1 MSDRIIVLPIEVR
14 ERIRAGE
21 VVERPAS
28 VVKELI
34 ENSIDAGS
42 RRIICE
48 IIRGGVERIRVT
60 DDGEGMSPSDAELAL
75 KRYSTSKIKAIDD
88 IYHIQTFGFRGEALP
103 SIKAVSELT
112 LETRPSNDEI
122 GFLIR
127 TRGNEIIEKRPQPM
141 KVGTIVDV
149 RRLFFNTPARRKF
162 IKSERVEFN
171 HIKKV
176 FTALAIEHKNIHFTL
191 FNNGSLSLDLPSC
204 LDLKERLSYILE
216 ANLLDNLLF
225 FSERYDNIE
234 IKGTTV
240 RPEHAESLRKFQYI
254 FVNGR
259 WVSSNL
265 VRKAIYQA
273 YGNSLWG
280 KHPVFVVEINLPSKD
295 IDVNIHPTKK
305 EVRFNKEN
313 EIFRNTFLA
322 IKKILISKEGLPE
335 LEKEKNFLLQEELVQ
350 SGQLTEQTF
359 FQKVGEETTSYRVGT
374 TVPKGFWQ
382 LHNSYIFASTKTGFM
397 IVDQHAAHE
406 RIIFDKI
413 MGRKEPIPPQML
425 LFPIKVDLTIDEEE
439 FFNENIESFFEV
451 GFRIK
456 RFSGRTVIV
465 EGIPPFMKEID
476 EEVIHS
482 LLKDI
487 IDNVSSK
494 EVFSE
499 VAKQVACKSAIKA
512 GQMLQPEEMNK
523 LFDDLFATDNPYQCP
538 HGRPTMIKFTLD
550 ELEKKF
556 KRK

>member
-1 MSDRIIVLPIEVR
+1 VSDRIIVLPIEVR

-425 LFPIKVDLTIDEEE
+425 LFPIKV
-439 FFNENIESFFEV
+439 
-451 GFRIK
+451 
-456 RFSGRTVIV
+456 
-465 EGIPPFMKEID
+465 
-476 EEVIHS
+476 IHS